1 MALYEG
7 KVSIFNSKN
16 GPSIGKD
23 ASGEYDST
31 VATELFDKLIEL
43 NQGASVYTL
52 WLDGQTV
59 KGVNN
64 KYSTA
69 QLKKFR
75 KECSLIELVHVRR
88 PFPQP
93 KLKITFGEGSAPT
106 KANRAKLA

>member
-1 MALYEG
+1 MALFEG
-7 KVSIFNSKN
+7 RVSVFASKN

-23 ASGEYDST
+23 ATGEFDST
-31 VATELFDKLIEL
+31 TATELFDKLIEL
-43 NQGASVYTL
+43 NQGASVYSL